1 MSYQIAAAQAATQTT
16 PFLNTVATGQ
26 SNPTYC
32 GANTFSFSPAKTFL
46 SVSGNI
52 ISVSTSDP
60 ADVNTYSITVTVSL
74 TDYPSVASISK
85 TFTITNDCAVT
96 SLTITSQVPNTTYNL
111 N

>member
-32 GANTFSFSPAKTFL
+32 GANTFAFSPAKTFL

-74 TDYPSVASISK
+74 TDYPSIPSISK
-85 TFTITNDCAVT
+85 TFTITITCVVQT
-96 SLTITSQVPNTTYNL
+96 LSFSLVPPASSIL
-111 N
+111 